1 MRGAA
6 ILRAE
11 EQGDAPKTRQTHQT
25 VNDAGEQGQ
34 LAAEEE
40 GHGVEPEEADAAPVQ
55 RADDHQDQRKFVDDA
70 LHIAGKSA
78 SSGQMVRFIGRN
90 TQYNFFVKR

>member
-1 MRGAA
+1 MGCAA

-55 RADDHQDQRKFVDDA
+55 RADDHQDQRKFVDDHKKPPFHKGSA
-70 LHIAGKSA
+70 IACPEKRKVCA
-78 SSGQMVRFIGRN
+78 RFCE
-90 TQYNFFVKR
+90 